1 MLLLKFREHSANRIL
16 TARIFL
22 HFPILAARL
31 GFVASNPGFSCKHIR
46 DAGDSIGDG
55 EYWIDPENNRN
66 PFKVYCDM
74 TTDGGYFFIFIS
86 VFIHLMIFKLVHLLY
101 LHQNDASISIS
112 NIYVN
117 V

>member
-1 MLLLKFREHSANRIL
+1 MLLLKFTEYSIPPTESSPLAYSS
-16 TARIFL
+16 L
-22 HFPILAARL
+22 HFPIVAARL
-31 GFVASNPGFSCKHIR
+31 GFVASNPGLSCKHIR

-55 EYWIDPENNRN
+55 EYWVAPENNRN

-74 TTDGGYFFIFIS
+74 TTDGGYFFIFM
-86 VFIHLMIFKLVHLLY
+86 FLFMIFKLVHLLY

-112 NIYVN
+112 KYVK